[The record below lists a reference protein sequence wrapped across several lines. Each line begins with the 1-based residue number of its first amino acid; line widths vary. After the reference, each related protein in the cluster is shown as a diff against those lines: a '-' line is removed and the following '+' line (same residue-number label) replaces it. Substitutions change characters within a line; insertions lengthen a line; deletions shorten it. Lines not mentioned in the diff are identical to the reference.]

1 MVNSRVFAI
10 GGQDIQDEKETSK
23 NNELDIE
30 VSKEFL
36 NKFRKSR
43 KAITLRM

>member
-23 NNELDIE
+23 N
-30 VSKEFL
+30 KEIL
-36 NKFRKSR
+36 N
-43 KAITLRM
+43 T